1 MNELVLAVSRE
12 ALDVGTASGIY
23 PIDLNSID
31 SEAYALLPR
40 HIADNK
46 SDNSVALGKLFPQI
60 LGYVQLVNEQGEI
73 LSYARKGKEKG
84 LHGLRSIGVGGH
96 VSHEELVTTAI
107 YHLDEPT
114 QLPKLTELIQ
124 LGLRRELLE
133 EVGIDIG
140 TYMEANQLLVSDSN
154 VTSQVHVGLP
164 MQLNVVES
172 DIILEESE
180 FLDARW
186 ISVEELKATVDL
198 YEPWS
203 QLIIQHM

>member
-12 ALDVGTASGIY
+12 ALDVGTTSGIF

-46 SDNSVALGKLFPQI
+46 SDSSVALGKLFPQI

-96 VSHEELVTTAI
+96 VSHEELVTAI
-107 YHLDEPT
+107 YRSDAPT

-164 MQLNVVES
+164 MQLKVVES

-186 ISVEELKATVDL
+186 ISVDELKATVDI

-203 QLIIQHM
+203 QLIIQNM

>member
-12 ALDVGTASGIY
+12 ALDVGTTSGIF

-31 SEAYALLPR
+31 IEAYALLPR

-46 SDNSVALGKLFPQI
+46 SDSSVALGKLFPQI

-84 LHGLRSIGVGGH
+84 LHGLRSIGIGGH
-96 VSHEELVTTAI
+96 VSHEELVTAI
-107 YHLDEPT
+107 YRSDDPT

-140 TYMEANQLLVSDSN
+140 TYMEANQLLISDSN

-164 MQLNVVES
+164 MQLEVPEFGIV
-172 DIILEESE
+172 LEESE

>member
-12 ALDVGTASGIY
+12 ALGVGTESGIF

-46 SDNSVALGKLFPQI
+46 SDSSVALGKLFPQI

-96 VSHEELVTTAI
+96 VSHEELVTAI
-107 YHLDEPT
+107 YRSDEPT

-140 TYMEANQLLVSDSN
+140 TYMEANQLIVSDSN

-186 ISVEELKATVDL
+186 ISVEGLKATVDS

-203 QLIIQHM
+203 QLIIQNM

>member
-12 ALDVGTASGIY
+12 ALDVGTASGIF

-46 SDNSVALGKLFPQI
+46 SDSSVALGKLFPQI

-96 VSHEELVTTAI
+96 VSHEELVTAI
-107 YHLDEPT
+107 YRSDEPT

-140 TYMEANQLLVSDSN
+140 TYMQANQLLVSDSN
-154 VTSQVHVGLP
+154 ITSHVHVGLP

-172 DIILEESE
+172 DITLEESE

-186 ISVEELKATVDL
+186 ITVEELKATVDL

>member
-12 ALDVGTASGIY
+12 ALDVGTESGIF

-40 HIADNK
+40 HIADNR
-46 SDNSVALGKLFPQI
+46 SDSSVVLGKLFPQI

-96 VSHEELVTTAI
+96 VSHEELITAI
-107 YHLDEPT
+107 YRSDEPT

-133 EVGIDIG
+133 EVDIDIG

-154 VTSQVHVGLP
+154 ITSQVHVGLP
-164 MQLNVVES
+164 MQLNVKES
-172 DIILEESE
+172 DISLDESE

-186 ISVEELKATVDL
+186 ISVEELKATVDI

-203 QLIIQHM
+203 QLIIQQM

>member
-1 MNELVLAVSRE
+1 MNELVLAVSRD
-12 ALDVGTASGIY
+12 ALDVGTASGIF

-46 SDNSVALGKLFPQI
+46 SDSSVELGKLFPQI

-96 VSHEELVTTAI
+96 VSHEELVTAI
-107 YHLDEPT
+107 YRSDDPT

-140 TYMEANQLLVSDSN
+140 TFMEANQLLVSDSN

-164 MQLNVVES
+164 MQLNVAES
-172 DIILEESE
+172 DLILEESE

-186 ISVEELKATVDL
+186 INVEELKATVDI

>member
-12 ALDVGTASGIY
+12 ALDVGTASGIF

-46 SDNSVALGKLFPQI
+46 SDSSVALGKLFPQI

-96 VSHEELVTTAI
+96 VSHEELVTAI
-107 YHLDEPT
+107 YRSDEPT

-154 VTSQVHVGLP
+154 ITSQVHVGLP
-164 MQLNVVES
+164 MQLNVDES
-172 DIILEESE
+172 DIVLEESE

-186 ISVEELKATVDL
+186 ISVEELKATVDI

>member
-12 ALDVGTASGIY
+12 ALDVGTASGIF

-46 SDNSVALGKLFPQI
+46 SDSSVALGKLFPQI

-96 VSHEELVTTAI
+96 VSHEELVTAI
-107 YHLDEPT
+107 YRSDEPT

-154 VTSQVHVGLP
+154 ITSQVHVGLP

-172 DIILEESE
+172 DIILDDSE

-186 ISVEELKATVDL
+186 ISVDELKATVDI

>member
-12 ALDVGTASGIY
+12 ALDVGTTSGIF

-46 SDNSVALGKLFPQI
+46 SDSSVELGKLFPQI

-96 VSHEELVTTAI
+96 VSHEELVTAI
-107 YHLDEPT
+107 YRSDEPM

-140 TYMEANQLLVSDSN
+140 TYMEANHLLISDSN
-154 VTSQVHVGLP
+154 LTSQVHVGLP

-172 DIILEESE
+172 DITLEESE

-186 ISVEELKATVDL
+186 ISIEELKATVDV

>member
-12 ALDVGTASGIY
+12 ALDVGTASGIF

-46 SDNSVALGKLFPQI
+46 SDSSVALGKLFPQI

-96 VSHEELVTTAI
+96 VSHEELVTAI
-107 YHLDEPT
+107 YRSDDPT
-114 QLPKLTELIQ
+114 KLPKLTELIQ

-186 ISVEELKATVDL
+186 ISIEELKATVDI
-198 YEPWS
+198 YESWS
-203 QLIIQHM
+203 QLIIQNM

>member
-12 ALDVGTASGIY
+12 ALDVGTTSGIF

-46 SDNSVALGKLFPQI
+46 SDSSVVLGKLFPQI
-60 LGYVQLVNEQGEI
+60 LGYVQLINEQGEI

-96 VSHEELVTTAI
+96 VSHEELVTAI
-107 YHLDEPT
+107 YRSDEPT
-114 QLPKLTELIQ
+114 QLPKITELIQ

-154 VTSQVHVGLP
+154 ITSQVHVGLP
-164 MQLNVVES
+164 MQLQVEEFS
-172 DIILEESE
+172 VNLDESE

-186 ISVEELKATVDL
+186 ISVEELKATVDI

>member
-12 ALDVGTASGIY
+12 ALDVGTESGIF

-46 SDNSVALGKLFPQI
+46 SDSSVALGKLFPQI

-84 LHGLRSIGVGGH
+84 LHGMRSIGVGGH
-96 VSHEELVTTAI
+96 VSHEELVTAI
-107 YHLDEPT
+107 YRSDEPT

-124 LGLRRELLE
+124 LGLRRELIE

-154 VTSQVHVGLP
+154 ITSQVHVGLP
-164 MQLNVVES
+164 MKLHVKEA
-172 DIILEESE
+172 DISLDESE

-186 ISVEELKATVDL
+186 ISVEELKATVDI

-203 QLIIQHM
+203 QLIIQNM

>member
-12 ALDVGTASGIY
+12 ALDVGTEPGIF

-46 SDNSVALGKLFPQI
+46 SDSSVALGKLFPQI
-60 LGYVQLVNEQGEI
+60 LGYVQLINEQGEI

-96 VSHEELVTTAI
+96 VSHEELITAI
-107 YHLDEPT
+107 YRSDEPT

-154 VTSQVHVGLP
+154 ITSQVHVGLP
-164 MQLNVVES
+164 MQLNVKES
-172 DIILEESE
+172 DISLDESE

-186 ISVEELKATVDL
+186 ISVEELKATVDI

>member
-1 MNELVLAVSRE
+1 MKLQNSAISYQTIMLE
-12 ALDVGTASGIY
+12 ARLTRKY
-23 PIDLNSID
+23 FPD
-31 SEAYALLPR
+31 S
-40 HIADNK
+40 
-46 SDNSVALGKLFPQI
+46 SVALGKLFPQI

-84 LHGLRSIGVGGH
+84 LHVLRSIGVGGH
-96 VSHEELVTTAI
+96 VSHEELVTAI
-107 YHLDEPT
+107 YRSDEPT

-154 VTSQVHVGLP
+154 ITSQVHVGLP
-164 MQLNVVES
+164 MKLHVPEYGIS
-172 DIILEESE
+172 LDDSE

-186 ISVEELKATVDL
+186 ISVEELKATVDI

>member
-1 MNELVLAVSRE
+1 MNELVLAVSRD
-12 ALDVGTASGIY
+12 ALDVGTASGIF

-46 SDNSVALGKLFPQI
+46 SDSSVALGKLFPQI

-96 VSHEELVTTAI
+96 VSHEELVTAI
-107 YHLDEPT
+107 YRSDNPM

-140 TYMEANQLLVSDSN
+140 TFMEANQLLVSDSN
-154 VTSQVHVGLP
+154 ITSQVHVGLP
-164 MQLNVVES
+164 MQLNVIEAA
-172 DIILEESE
+172 IILEESE

-186 ISVEELKATVDL
+186 ITIEELKATEDI

-203 QLIIQHM
+203 QLIIQNM

>member
-12 ALDVGTASGIY
+12 ALDVGTASGIF

-46 SDNSVALGKLFPQI
+46 SDSSVELGKLFPQI

-96 VSHEELVTTAI
+96 VSHEELVTAI
-107 YHLDEPT
+107 YRSDEPM

-154 VTSQVHVGLP
+154 ITSQVHVGLP

-172 DIILEESE
+172 DIVLEESE

-186 ISVEELKATVDL
+186 INVEELKATVDI

-203 QLIIQHM
+203 QLIIQNM

>member
-12 ALDVGTASGIY
+12 ALDVGTESGIF

-46 SDNSVALGKLFPQI
+46 SDSSVALGELFPQI
-60 LGYVQLVNEQGEI
+60 LGYVQLINEQGEI

-96 VSHEELVTTAI
+96 VSHEELVTAI
-107 YHLDEPT
+107 YRSDEPT

-124 LGLRRELLE
+124 LGLRRELIE

-154 VTSQVHVGLP
+154 ITSQVHVGLP
-164 MQLNVVES
+164 MQLQVKEA
-172 DIILEESE
+172 DISLDGSE

-186 ISVEELKATVDL
+186 ISVEELKATVDI

>member
-12 ALDVGTASGIY
+12 ALDVGTTSGIF

-46 SDNSVALGKLFPQI
+46 SDSSVALGKLFPQI
-60 LGYVQLVNEQGEI
+60 LGYVQLVNEQGEF

-96 VSHEELVTTAI
+96 VSHEELVTAI
-107 YHLDEPT
+107 YRSDEPT

-154 VTSQVHVGLP
+154 ITSQVHVGLP
-164 MQLNVVES
+164 MQLNVIES
-172 DIILEESE
+172 DIVLEESE

-186 ISVEELKATVDL
+186 ISVEELKATVDI

-203 QLIIQHM
+203 QLIIQQM

>member
-12 ALDVGTASGIY
+12 ALDVGTTSGIF

-46 SDNSVALGKLFPQI
+46 SDSSVVLGKLFPQI
-60 LGYVQLVNEQGEI
+60 LGYVQLINEQGEI

-96 VSHEELVTTAI
+96 VSHEELVTAI
-107 YHLDEPT
+107 YRSDEPT
-114 QLPKLTELIQ
+114 QLPKITELIQ

-154 VTSQVHVGLP
+154 ITSQVHVGLP
-164 MQLNVVES
+164 MQLNVAES
-172 DIILEESE
+172 DISLDESE

-186 ISVEELKATVDL
+186 ISVEELKATVDI

>member
-12 ALDVGTASGIY
+12 ALGVGTESGIF

-46 SDNSVALGKLFPQI
+46 SDTSIALGKLFPQI

-96 VSHEELVTTAI
+96 VSHEELVTAI
-107 YHLDEPT
+107 YRSDTPT
-114 QLPKLTELIQ
+114 QLPTLTELIQ

-172 DIILEESE
+172 DTILEESE

-186 ISVEELKATVDL
+186 ISIEELKATIDI

>member
-12 ALDVGTASGIY
+12 ALDVGTASGIF

-46 SDNSVALGKLFPQI
+46 SDSSVALGKLFPQI
-60 LGYVQLVNEQGEI
+60 LGYVQLVNEQGEF

-96 VSHEELVTTAI
+96 VSHEELITAI
-107 YHLDEPT
+107 YRSDDPT

-154 VTSQVHVGLP
+154 ITSQVHVGLP

-172 DIILEESE
+172 DITLEESE

-203 QLIIQHM
+203 QLIIQQM

>member
-12 ALDVGTASGIY
+12 ALDVGTASGIF

-46 SDNSVALGKLFPQI
+46 SDSSVDLGKLFPQI

-96 VSHEELVTTAI
+96 VSHEELVTAI
-107 YHLDEPT
+107 YCSDEPT

-154 VTSQVHVGLP
+154 ITSQVHVGLP
-164 MQLNVVES
+164 MQLEVPELGIS
-172 DIILEESE
+172 LDESE

-186 ISVEELKATVDL
+186 ISVEELKATVDV
-198 YEPWS
+198 YEP
-203 QLIIQHM
+203 

>member
-1 MNELVLAVSRE
+1 MNELVLAVSRD
-12 ALDVGTASGIY
+12 ALDVGTASGIF

-46 SDNSVALGKLFPQI
+46 SDSSVALGKLFPQI

-96 VSHEELVTTAI
+96 VSHEELVTAI
-107 YHLDEPT
+107 YRSDNPT

-140 TYMEANQLLVSDSN
+140 TFMEANQLLVSDSN
-154 VTSQVHVGLP
+154 ITSQVHVGLP
-164 MQLNVVES
+164 MQLNVIEAA
-172 DIILEESE
+172 IILEESE

-186 ISVEELKATVDL
+186 ITIEELKATVDI

-203 QLIIQHM
+203 QLIIQNM

>member
-12 ALDVGTASGIY
+12 ALDVGTTSGIF

-46 SDNSVALGKLFPQI
+46 SDSSVALGKLFPQI

-96 VSHEELVTTAI
+96 VSHEELVTAI
-107 YHLDEPT
+107 YRSDEPT

-154 VTSQVHVGLP
+154 ITSQVHVGLP
-164 MQLNVVES
+164 IQLNVGEP
-172 DIILEESE
+172 DITLEESE

-186 ISVEELKATVDL
+186 ISVEELKATVDI

>member
-1 MNELVLAVSRE
+1 MNELVLAVSRD
-12 ALDVGTASGIY
+12 ALDVGTASGIF

-46 SDNSVALGKLFPQI
+46 SDSSVELGKLFPQI

-96 VSHEELVTTAI
+96 VSHEELVTAI
-107 YHLDEPT
+107 YRSDEPT

-154 VTSQVHVGLP
+154 ITSQVHVGLP
-164 MQLNVVES
+164 MQLNVGES
-172 DIILEESE
+172 AIILEESE

-186 ISVEELKATVDL
+186 ISVEELKATVDI

-203 QLIIQHM
+203 QLIIQNM

>member
-12 ALDVGTASGIY
+12 ALNVGTESGIF

-46 SDNSVALGKLFPQI
+46 SDSSVALGKLFPQI
-60 LGYVQLVNEQGEI
+60 LGYVQLVNQQGEI

-84 LHGLRSIGVGGH
+84 LHGMRSIGVGGH
-96 VSHEELVTTAI
+96 VSHEELVTAI
-107 YHLDEPT
+107 YRSDEPT

-140 TYMEANQLLVSDSN
+140 TYTEANQLLVSDSN
-154 VTSQVHVGLP
+154 ITSQVHVGLP
-164 MQLNVVES
+164 MQLRVEES
-172 DIILEESE
+172 DISLDESE

-186 ISVEELKATVDL
+186 VSVEELKATVDI

-203 QLIIQHM
+203 QLIIQYT

>member
-12 ALDVGTASGIY
+12 ALDVGTASGIF

-46 SDNSVALGKLFPQI
+46 SDSSVALGKLFPQI

-96 VSHEELVTTAI
+96 VSHEELVTAI
-107 YHLDEPT
+107 YRSDEPT

-140 TYMEANQLLVSDSN
+140 TYMEANQILVSDSN

-164 MQLNVVES
+164 MQLNVGES
-172 DIILEESE
+172 DITLEESE

-186 ISVEELKATVDL
+186 ISVEELKATVDI

>member
-12 ALDVGTASGIY
+12 ALDVGTTSGIF

-46 SDNSVALGKLFPQI
+46 SDSSVELGKLFPQI

-96 VSHEELVTTAI
+96 VSHEELVTAI
-107 YHLDEPT
+107 YRSDEPM

-140 TYMEANQLLVSDSN
+140 TFMEANQLLVSDSN
-154 VTSQVHVGLP
+154 ITSQVHVGLP
-164 MQLNVVES
+164 MQLNVIEAS
-172 DIILEESE
+172 IILEESE

-186 ISVEELKATVDL
+186 ITIEELKATEDI

-203 QLIIQHM
+203 QLLIQNM

>member
-12 ALDVGTASGIY
+12 ALDVATASGIF

-46 SDNSVALGKLFPQI
+46 SDSSVALGKLFPQI

-73 LSYARKGKEKG
+73 LSYARKGKELG

-96 VSHEELVTTAI
+96 VSHEELVTAI
-107 YHLDEPT
+107 YRSDDPT

-154 VTSQVHVGLP
+154 ITSQVHVGLP
-164 MQLNVVES
+164 MQLEVPEFG
-172 DIILEESE
+172 ITLEESE

-186 ISVEELKATVDL
+186 ISVEGLKATVDL

>member
-12 ALDVGTASGIY
+12 ALDVGTESGIF

-46 SDNSVALGKLFPQI
+46 SDSSVALGKLFPQI

-96 VSHEELVTTAI
+96 VSHEELVTAI
-107 YHLDEPT
+107 YRSDDPT

-154 VTSQVHVGLP
+154 ITSQVHVGLP
-164 MQLNVVES
+164 MQLNVKES
-172 DIILEESE
+172 DISLDESE

-186 ISVEELKATVDL
+186 ISVEELKATVDI

>member
-12 ALDVGTASGIY
+12 ALDVGTASGIF

-46 SDNSVALGKLFPQI
+46 SDSSVALGKLFPQI

-96 VSHEELVTTAI
+96 VSHEELVTAI
-107 YHLDEPT
+107 YCSDDPT

-154 VTSQVHVGLP
+154 ITSQVHVGLP
-164 MQLNVVES
+164 MQLHAKES
-172 DIILEESE
+172 DIKLDESE

-186 ISVEELKATVDL
+186 ISVDELKATVDI

-203 QLIIQHM
+203 QLIIQQL

>member
-12 ALDVGTASGIY
+12 ALDVGTASGIF

-46 SDNSVALGKLFPQI
+46 SDSSVELGKLFPQI

-96 VSHEELVTTAI
+96 VSHEELVTAI
-107 YHLDEPT
+107 YRSDEPM

-154 VTSQVHVGLP
+154 ITSQVHVGLP
-164 MQLNVVES
+164 MQLSVVES

-186 ISVEELKATVDL
+186 ISIEELKATVDI

>member
-12 ALDVGTASGIY
+12 ALDVGTASGIF

-46 SDNSVALGKLFPQI
+46 SDSSVALGKLFPQI

-84 LHGLRSIGVGGH
+84 LHGMRSIGVGGH
-96 VSHEELVTTAI
+96 VSHEELVTAI
-107 YHLDEPT
+107 YRSDEPT

-124 LGLRRELLE
+124 LGLRRELIE

-154 VTSQVHVGLP
+154 ITSQVHVGLP
-164 MQLNVVES
+164 MKLHVKEA
-172 DIILEESE
+172 DISLDESE

-186 ISVEELKATVDL
+186 ISVEELKATVDI

-203 QLIIQHM
+203 QLIIQNM

>member
-12 ALDVGTASGIY
+12 ALDVGTTSGIF

-46 SDNSVALGKLFPQI
+46 SDSSVELGKLFPQI
-60 LGYVQLVNEQGEI
+60 LGYIQLVNEQGEI

-96 VSHEELVTTAI
+96 VSHEELVTAI
-107 YHLDEPT
+107 YRSDEPM

-140 TYMEANQLLVSDSN
+140 TYMEANHLLISDSN
-154 VTSQVHVGLP
+154 LTSQVHVGLP

-172 DIILEESE
+172 DITLEESE

-186 ISVEELKATVDL
+186 ISIEELKATVDV

>member
-12 ALDVGTASGIY
+12 ALDVGTTSGIF

-46 SDNSVALGKLFPQI
+46 SDSSVELGKLFPQI
-60 LGYVQLVNEQGEI
+60 LGYIQLVNEQGEI

-96 VSHEELVTTAI
+96 VSHEELVTAI
-107 YHLDEPT
+107 YRSDEPM

-154 VTSQVHVGLP
+154 ITSQVHVGLP
-164 MQLNVVES
+164 MQLNIVES

-186 ISVEELKATVDL
+186 ISVEELKATIDI

-203 QLIIQHM
+203 QLIIQNM

>member
-12 ALDVGTASGIY
+12 ALDVGTASGIF

-46 SDNSVALGKLFPQI
+46 SDSSVELGKLFPQI

-96 VSHEELVTTAI
+96 VSHEELVTAI
-107 YHLDEPT
+107 YRADEPM

-140 TYMEANQLLVSDSN
+140 TYIEANQLLISDSN
-154 VTSQVHVGLP
+154 LTSQVHVGLP

-186 ISVEELKATVDL
+186 INVEELKATVDI

-203 QLIIQHM
+203 QLIIQNM

>member
-12 ALDVGTASGIY
+12 ALDIGTESGIF

-46 SDNSVALGKLFPQI
+46 SDSSVALGKLFPQI

-96 VSHEELVTTAI
+96 VSHEELVTAI
-107 YHLDEPT
+107 YRSDDPT

-186 ISVEELKATVDL
+186 ISVEELKATVDI

>member
-12 ALDVGTASGIY
+12 ALDVGTESGIF

-46 SDNSVALGKLFPQI
+46 SDSSVALGKLFPQI

-96 VSHEELVTTAI
+96 VSHEELVTAI
-107 YHLDEPT
+107 YRSDDPT

-133 EVGIDIG
+133 EVGIDMG

-154 VTSQVHVGLP
+154 ITSQVHVGLP

-172 DIILEESE
+172 AIILEESE

-186 ISVEELKATVDL
+186 ISVEELKATVDI

>member
-1 MNELVLAVSRE
+1 MNELVLAVSRD
-12 ALDVGTASGIY
+12 ALDVGTTSGIF

-46 SDNSVALGKLFPQI
+46 SDSSVALGKLFPQI

-96 VSHEELVTTAI
+96 VSHEELVTAI
-107 YHLDEPT
+107 YRSDNPT

-140 TYMEANQLLVSDSN
+140 TYMEANHLLISDSN
-154 VTSQVHVGLP
+154 LTSQVHVGLP

-172 DIILEESE
+172 DITLEESE

-186 ISVEELKATVDL
+186 ISIEELKATVDV

-203 QLIIQHM
+203 QLIIQNM